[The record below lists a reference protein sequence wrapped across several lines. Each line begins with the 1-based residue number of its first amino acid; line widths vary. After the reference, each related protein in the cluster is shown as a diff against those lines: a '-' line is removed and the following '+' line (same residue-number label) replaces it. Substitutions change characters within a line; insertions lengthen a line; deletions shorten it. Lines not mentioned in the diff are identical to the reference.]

1 METVNVIIS
10 IISNVGFPIASFC
23 CCAWFIKYTYDAS
36 QKLQTE
42 VLNKLTTTVNELSV
56 TVGQLKETINT
67 KFESEE

>member
-1 METVNVIIS
+1 METVNAITS

-36 QKLQTE
+36 QELQKE
-42 VLNKLTTTVNELSV
+42 VLNKLTDTVNELSV

-67 KFESEE
+67 NFESEE